1 MAFYVFPKKHRIH
14 NRTFV
19 HIQDISKFKI
29 ILLIKDS
36 LLRTYLGHSPIQTPW
51 LFRRQIQSE
60 VYSYIII
67 IIYIYN
73 GTIQHPL
80 EYCMHNYM
88 NQVPFSIKYCIH
100 DCHITIGLELWQ
112 YIYSQLILYLRI
124 CEWCRPLSSHYAR
137 IRSDRKQGDSL
148 VPLSYLGHKK
158 YYFDMPMHLQHPQA
172 EWTSHV
178 NFGAFYSLTRKR
190 SRVPKNLLLVILFKF
205 SIVKQRFFRKGQNYN
220 NFSNNCQKP

>member
-1 MAFYVFPKKHRIH
+1 
-14 NRTFV
+14 
-19 HIQDISKFKI
+19 
-29 ILLIKDS
+29 
-36 LLRTYLGHSPIQTPW
+36 
-51 LFRRQIQSE
+51 
-60 VYSYIII
+60 
-67 IIYIYN
+67 
-73 GTIQHPL
+73 
-80 EYCMHNYM
+80 M

-100 DCHITIGLELWQ
+100 DCHITIGLKLWQ
-112 YIYSQLILYLRI
+112 YIYSQQILYIRI

-190 SRVPKNLLLVILFKF
+190 SRVPKNLFQLFYSHFQSLNNAFLEKVKITTTFQIIAKNLECLLFPLSFHYDLYLINESGYPLFF
-205 SIVKQRFFRKGQNYN
+205 GAFCTAFTIE
-220 NFSNNCQKP
+220 